1 MRESMEIKL
10 QGAKNVRDLCDIPC
24 IDGRKIKHGRIV
36 RSSNLSNIT
45 ESDKIILKD
54 YGLKHIVDFR
64 TEAEVKKAPD
74 KEIENV
80 KWTFNPIIRALTL
93 GITKND
99 TYVRTLAEI
108 FLDFTIELGKDAPSW
123 LADLYVPLVS
133 DDFSLTNYRH
143 FLDILKENKDGCVLY
158 HCSAGKD
165 RVGVGTM
172 LTLLI
177 LGAKYE
183 DILEDYLITNKSYQD
198 IIDDAVALG
207 KERNVDPEILDAVSG
222 VNGVDKRYLTK
233 AYDIIMSY
241 GSLEKFFQNALGID
255 QNYINEFR
263 ENYLA

>member
-1 MRESMEIKL
+1 
-10 QGAKNVRDLCDIPC
+10 
-24 IDGRKIKHGRIV
+24 
-36 RSSNLSNIT
+36 
-45 ESDKIILKD
+45 
-54 YGLKHIVDFR
+54 
-64 TEAEVKKAPD
+64 
-74 KEIENV
+74 
-80 KWTFNPIIRALTL
+80 L

-99 TYVRTLAEI
+99 TYVRTFAEI

-198 IIDDAVALG
+198 IIDEAVALG

-241 GSLEKFFQNALGID
+241 GSTQAFFKNALDID
-255 QNYINEFR
+255 EKYIEEFR
-263 ENYLA
+263 NNYLA